1 MRIRWRDLIA
11 VVKLRWNIAVVEAR
25 LPLLR
30 VSLTDYDRDVILHL
44 LARMEG
50 GRDLIVALLAPD

>member
-1 MRIRWRDLIA
+1 MRIRWRDL
-11 VVKLRWNIAVVEAR
+11 IAVVEAR

-30 VSLTDYDRDVILHL
+30 VSLTDYDPDVILHL